1 MSLQKTMDKWAQDLC
16 KKASDKD
23 TPLPESTDAF
33 KAVTA
38 YYAARQK
45 LAKKNGDED
54 DDSSE
59 FSFARPIDEVANGS
73 GSAKVRTSRN
83 S

>member
-1 MSLQKTMDKWAQDLC
+1 MTLQKTMDKWAQDLC
-16 KKASDKD
+16 KKASEKD

-45 LAKKNGDED
+45 LAKKTGDDD

-59 FSFARPIDEVANGS
+59 FRFDQIEVANGG
-73 GSAKVRTSRN
+73 GSTKVRTTRN

>member
-1 MSLQKTMDKWAQDLC
+1 MTLQKTMDKWAQDLC
-16 KKASDKD
+16 KKASEKD

-45 LAKKNGDED
+45 LAKKHGEED
-54 DDSSE
+54 DDPDG
-59 FSFARPIDEVANGS
+59 FRFDQIEVPNGGGNS
-73 GSAKVRTSRN
+73 KVRASRN

>member
-1 MSLQKTMDKWAQDLC
+1 MTLQQTMDKWAQKLFA
-16 KKASDKD
+16 KAEKD
-23 TPLPESTDAF
+23 ATPLAESTDAF

-45 LAKKNGDED
+45 LAKKTGEED
-54 DDSSE
+54 DDTDG
-59 FSFARPIDEVANGS
+59 FRFDQIEVPNGG
-73 GSAKVRTSRN
+73 GSKKVRASRD

>member
-1 MSLQKTMDKWAQDLC
+1 MTKLTKVLDDWANDLA
-16 KKASDKD
+16 KKAQKA
-23 TPLPESTDAF
+23 TTLQESTDAF

-73 GSAKVRTSRN
+73 GSTKVRASRN

>member
-1 MSLQKTMDKWAQDLC
+1 MTLQKTMDKWAQDLC
-16 KKASDKD
+16 KKASEKD

-45 LAKKNGDED
+45 LAKKNGEED
-54 DDSSE
+54 DDPDG
-59 FSFARPIDEVANGS
+59 FRFDQIEVPNGS
-73 GSAKVRTSRN
+73 GSSKVRANRN

>member
-1 MSLQKTMDKWAQDLC
+1 MTLQKTMDKWAQDLC
-16 KKASDKD
+16 RKASDKA

-45 LAKKNGDED
+45 LAKKTGEED

-59 FSFARPIDEVANGS
+59 FRFDQIEVPNGG
-73 GSAKVRTSRN
+73 GSTKVRTTGDS
-83 S
+83 